1 VYQLLPGGTPDHSS
15 ASHRIEIGNDY
26 AMTVKPDLDAAMAK
40 GAARLKAI
48 LEDALGGS

>member
-1 VYQLLPGGTPDHSS
+1 LELGD
-15 ASHRIEIGNDY
+15 DY
-26 AMTVKPDLDAAMAK
+26 ATAVKADLDAAMAK